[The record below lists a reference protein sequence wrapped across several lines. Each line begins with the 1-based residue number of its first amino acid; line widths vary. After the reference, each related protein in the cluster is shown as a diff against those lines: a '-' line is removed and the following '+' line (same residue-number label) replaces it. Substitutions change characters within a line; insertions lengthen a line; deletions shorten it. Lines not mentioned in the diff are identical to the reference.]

1 MSRTVTRQKY
11 KHFDV
16 DACQAVSME
25 VALPELIGA
34 TIGDS
39 SATTYDSR
47 LRTLGRALK
56 KLREDPEAD
65 PRSCTENEFVQFL
78 WNWKKQGM
86 GPARGISAALLLEQR
101 KQGAQTSFLM
111 STLVKKLVK
120 GAAANHTPME
130 KGVLDGGMV
139 MQWRAATWDASKADL
154 GIPCS
159 TCTGM
164 NVHTK
169 RLRKWILLAGEF
181 MKEVAVRPG
190 NLRDVRDADLLG
202 DGFLN
207 ILHPKRQQQ
216 GRLIMSQRAIE
227 IFKEALELSKNEF
240 VFPKCIRHHLDLSLR
255 WAECLYQWPQELV
268 FSPHCLRHT
277 HIEGKAR
284 EVETKLKELL
294 TGITGRTIAGYAV
307 PLNVRINNVAKKSEK
322 REREGD

>member
-1 MSRTVTRQKY
+1 MTRQKY
-11 KHFDV
+11 KRFDV
-16 DACQAVSME
+16 DACQAVGME
-25 VALPELIGA
+25 VALPDLIGA
-34 TIGDS
+34 TIVES

-47 LRTLGRALK
+47 LRTLGRTLK
-56 KLREDPEAD
+56 KLRGDQDAD
-65 PRSCTENEFVQFL
+65 PRSCTEYEFVQFL

-101 KQGAQTSFLM
+101 KLGAQTSFLT

-139 MQWRAATWDASKADL
+139 MQWRAATWEAGKAEL

-164 NVHTK
+164 KVSTK
-169 RLRKWILLAGEF
+169 RLRKWIVLAGDF

-190 NLRDVRDADLLG
+190 NLRDVRDVDLL
-202 DGFLN
+202 DEGFLN
-207 ILHPKRQQQ
+207 VLHPKRQQQ
-216 GRLIMSQRAIE
+216 GRLIMSQRAVE
-227 IFKEALELSKNEF
+227 IFKEALALSDNEF
-240 VFPKCIRHHLDLSLR
+240 VFPRCIRYHLDLSLR
-255 WAECLYQWPQELV
+255 WAECLYNWPLGLV

-307 PLNVRINNVAKKSEK
+307 PLEVRTSNVGKKSEK
-322 REREGD
+322 RGREGE